1 MKQINTVSELR
12 KIMDDVK
19 NNSKY
24 ESIEWKL
31 NDEGVSPNLFSIL
44 DHMNYLKVRNKHDRF
59 ILTAYSVSRVWKTKN
74 IKMSDITHLANSYF
88 NDIIYD
94 LEVEDDDVPEE
105 MCDEYVKLVK
115 QLFKDNKLKT
125 RYYEDIKESIESFD
139 IGNITSINQ

>member
-1 MKQINTVSELR
+1 M
-12 KIMDDVK
+12 
-19 NNSKY
+19 
-24 ESIEWKL
+24 
-31 NDEGVSPNLFSIL
+31 
-44 DHMNYLKVRNKHDRF
+44 
-59 ILTAYSVSRVWKTKN
+59 TAYYVSRVWKTKN

-94 LEVEDDDVPEE
+94 LEVEDDDVPED

-125 RYYEDIKESIESFD
+125 RYYEDIKEPIESFD